1 MEQSQTE
8 SGMSGSTGKDF
19 FSLATG
25 VDASSTLSQSD
36 IWLMLLEVDLVSGSG
51 SAFEGSLFQNL
62 VWLESFLICSLSVSP
77 LSLLFV

>member
-1 MEQSQTE
+1 
-8 SGMSGSTGKDF
+8 MSGSTGKDF

-36 IWLMLLEVDLVSGSG
+36 IWLMLLEVCLVSG
-51 SAFEGSLFQNL
+51 SAFEGRLVQTLF
-62 VWLESFLICSLSVSP
+62 WLKLFLIRSLSVSP

>member
-36 IWLMLLEVDLVSGSG
+36 IWLMLLEVGLVSGA
-51 SAFEGSLFQNL
+51 AFEGRLVQTLF
-62 VWLESFLICSLSVSP
+62 WLKSFLIRSLLVSP
-77 LSLLFV
+77 LGLLFV